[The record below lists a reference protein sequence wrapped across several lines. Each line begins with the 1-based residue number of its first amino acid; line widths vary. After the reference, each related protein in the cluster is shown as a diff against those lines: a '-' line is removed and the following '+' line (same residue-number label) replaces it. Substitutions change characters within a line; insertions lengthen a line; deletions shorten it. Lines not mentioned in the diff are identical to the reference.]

1 MKNSIDKLK
10 SAIEKINRTSARS
23 LTPPP
28 PGMIFVTQP
37 ANKKG
42 ACCYIHDTL
51 GKQCIGGVTKEVCER
66 SKFNGGLYEGD
77 FREGQT
83 CDIVS
88 GGKCPREATGT
99 NASTDMVSAR
109 KQAAPY
115 LLADPAK
122 DIYDGRNE
130 VGDPTVTC
138 DACVD
143 GNSSPPCNCLRA
155 FYGGYFWIIGP
166 PGVPGYVNRDPNYV
180 IPPGYRRGA
189 EWPANC
195 PPIAEMIAP
204 AFTAASWP
212 GLKTSYITRLADRII
227 AGGVGGGELQACHT
241 EWPRVGTSPGGILC
255 ALVRQCKLDR
265 LAGNPCTGPLYDSM
279 TEVPNVPSIVKY
291 MMDNG
296 CVGGSLGST
305 CRPDGLG
312 GANICT
318 PDQPQAPDVGW
329 SILSCAQRDFG
340 NCDTGL
346 APQFITNE
354 NELKMPA
361 NEEQKKAAGELI
373 KQLKLFT
380 RR

>member
-10 SAIEKINRTSARS
+10 SAIEKIKRTSAARGI
-23 LTPPP
+23 TAPP
-28 PGMIFVTQP
+28 PGMIFDTQP
-37 ANKKG
+37 YNKKG

-51 GKQCIGGVTKEVCER
+51 GKQCIGVTQEVCML
-66 SKFNGGLYEGD
+66 SKDNGGLYEGD

-83 CDIVS
+83 CDTVS

-122 DIYDGRNE
+122 DIYDGRIE
-130 VGDPTVTC
+130 RMDPTVTC

-143 GNSSPPCNCLRA
+143 GNNSPPCSCLRA
-155 FYGGYFWIIGP
+155 FYGYAAMMPQG
-166 PGVPGYVNRDPNYV
+166 
-180 IPPGYRRGA
+180 
-189 EWPANC
+189 C
-195 PPIAEMIAP
+195 PSISEMEAP
-204 AFTAASWP
+204 AFTAANWP

-227 AGGVGGGELQACHT
+227 AGGVGGGEFQACHAPP
-241 EWPRVGTSPGGILC
+241 PRRGTTAETVIC
-255 ALVRQCKLDR
+255 QLVRNCIDDR
-265 LAGNPCTGPLYDSM
+265 RAGNPCTGPVYDGI
-279 TEVPNVPSIVKY
+279 TGIPNVPFVVRY

-296 CVGGSLGST
+296 CIGATVGSSCTPGPIGE
-305 CRPDGLG
+305 G
-312 GANICT
+312 NICA
-318 PDQPQAPDVGW
+318 DNQPTGSPGW
-329 SILSCAQRDFG
+329 SSQNCIQRDFA
-340 NCDTGL
+340 NCDPGPSGPGGL
-346 APQFITNE
+346 APNFITNE